1 MTYQEAC
8 EKLSN
13 EIDKKTG
20 DLYNSNWYLSYN
32 KGDRDAIL
40 DGEFNADDLEAIAVF
55 IRHSQGLV

>member
-13 EIDKKTG
+13 EIIKETG
-20 DLYNSNWYLSYN
+20 DLYNSNWYLRYN
-32 KGDRDAIL
+32 KGDRDAVL